1 MNEQQAR
8 LVLLVKAVESAQP
21 SDAVLSTAQR
31 DAAGAQ
37 AQADNGRLPS
47 DAQRAAWTESFMVRR
62 AQALWHLAVRAQP
75 RLELLQGDA
84 WLMRVLRWG
93 LPVLGLAS
101 GLGVEW
107 WVSPRDIDVISPA
120 LVLMLLWNLLVYLWL
135 LGHTLRQMGAT
146 RRGAPWPARA
156 LAWLGGR
163 RWRLGLVGKVGAHF
177 QRDWLLTAGGGVA
190 QRLMGALHLAVALCA
205 LGMLAAL
212 YAKGLFHEF
221 RVGWESQWLDASQLH
236 TFMAMVG
243 AWTGAPALSLQDIQ
257 RLQGGV
263 AATKADGSVWAL
275 WWAHV
280 LVVWVVVPRLA
291 LAAWAGVR
299 AWGRMRRLR
308 LDMTDPYFV
317 HLLADHGGPATAVLV
332 LPYSLHT
339 TAAHEAGLRA
349 AVRSRFGA
357 AATLQLCAPVAYGEA
372 LSALPALAPGRQRQ
386 TVVLFGLGAT
396 PEAET
401 HVAFVR
407 QVAALAGAQPE
418 VWLDSSTFS
427 AHLPQGARAA
437 RLAEREALWRD
448 ALGTVPV
455 RVWHLEQSDANA

>member
-1 MNEQQAR
+1 
-8 LVLLVKAVESAQP
+8 
-21 SDAVLSTAQR
+21 
-31 DAAGAQ
+31 
-37 AQADNGRLPS
+37 
-47 DAQRAAWTESFMVRR
+47 
-62 AQALWHLAVRAQP
+62 
-75 RLELLQGDA
+75 
-84 WLMRVLRWG
+84 
-93 LPVLGLAS
+93 
-101 GLGVEW
+101 
-107 WVSPRDIDVISPA
+107 
-120 LVLMLLWNLLVYLWL
+120 
-135 LGHTLRQMGAT
+135 
-146 RRGAPWPARA
+146 
-156 LAWLGGR
+156 
-163 RWRLGLVGKVGAHF
+163 
-177 QRDWLLTAGGGVA
+177 
-190 QRLMGALHLAVALCA
+190 
-205 LGMLAAL
+205 
-212 YAKGLFHEF
+212 
-221 RVGWESQWLDASQLH
+221 
-236 TFMAMVG
+236 
-243 AWTGAPALSLQDIQ
+243 
-257 RLQGGV
+257 
-263 AATKADGSVWAL
+263 
-275 WWAHV
+275 
-280 LVVWVVVPRLA
+280 VVVPRLA
-291 LAAWAGVR
+291 LAAWAGVQ

-317 HLLADHGGPATAVLV
+317 HLLADHGGPATTVLV

-386 TVVLFGLGAT
+386 AVVLFGLGAT